1 MMKNSKKVFLFD
13 VDGVIVEPLA
23 YKEGIKQ
30 SLSSLC
36 ELAGIPNSK
45 DLVLTDD
52 DIALMESVGIHDVW
66 DITNIAFAS
75 ILAELAKAL
84 NQKAFSPVEIA
95 RFSDESACSPKAA
108 APISIKST
116 LPKAA
121 ARSSTDSVCSSKEAN
136 ASSKESSEFSPDLA
150 LEELANYSCAVERPN
165 YANLSHLYAK
175 QGENSHPPDF
185 LGKII
190 FESLPKNDS
199 TDFFIRL
206 IMAFTD
212 DTRSPYKSFGTRLF
226 QNIILGNEFAA
237 TYGMNSVYEGPSL
250 LKSVDRVLMTA
261 KTSAKLEA
269 FNKSAAAY
277 IAIYTARPSHPPS
290 DVNNTIG
297 YSPEAEIA
305 ASSAGLEEFPLV
317 GMGSMEWLAAQ
328 HGERSEALTKP
339 NYTHSLSAFLAAVM
353 QKSTSEV
360 MELAYSITIKKELD
374 LLDQFVPPGHYSI
387 FVFEDT
393 ISGIKPMQEL
403 ANILKDSKIKLD
415 VVALGIAKTESKQN
429 ALKPLC
435 KQIFADVNEALDF
448 ALQLD

>member
-1 MMKNSKKVFLFD
+1 MKNSKKVFLFD
-13 VDGVIVEPLA
+13 VDGVIVDPLA

-45 DLVLTDD
+45 DLVLKDD
-52 DIALMESVGIHDVW
+52 EIALMESVGIHDVW

-75 ILAELAKAL
+75 ILAGLAKTLHQKVLSPAELA
-84 NQKAFSPVEIA
+84 
-95 RFSDESACSPKAA
+95 RFADESAYTSKAA
-108 APISIKST
+108 AYVSDKSASPT
-116 LPKAA
+116 AA
-121 ARSSTDSVCSSKEAN
+121 TCSPNDSVCYSNESD
-136 ASSKESSEFSPDLA
+136 ASLKGSTEFSPDLA
-150 LEELANYSCAVERPN
+150 LEELAKFSCAVERPN
-165 YANLSHLYAK
+165 YVDLSNLYARL
-175 QGENSHPPDF
+175 GENAHPPDF

-199 TDFFIRL
+199 TDFFVRL
-206 IMAFTD
+206 IKAFTTY
-212 DTRSPYKSFGTRLF
+212 TRSPYKSLGTRLF
-226 QNIILGNEFAA
+226 QNIILGDEFAA
-237 TYGMNSVYEGPSL
+237 TYGLNSVYEGPSL
-250 LKSVDRVLMTA
+250 LKRVDRVLMTP

-269 FNKSAAAY
+269 LEKSAASY

-290 DVNNTIG
+290 DVSNIIG

-305 ASSAGLEEFPLV
+305 ASLAGLEAFPLV

-339 NYTHSLSAFLAAVM
+339 NFTHSLSAFLAAVL
-353 QKSTSEV
+353 QKSSSEV
-360 MELAYSITIKKELD
+360 MELAYSITKKNELER
-374 LLDQFVPPGHYSI
+374 LEQFVPPGHYRI

-403 ANILKDSKIKLD
+403 ASTLKDSKIKLE
-415 VVALGIAKTESKQN
+415 VVALGIAKTENKQN
-429 ALKPLC
+429 ALKPFC
-435 KQIFADVNEALDF
+435 KEIFADVNKALDF